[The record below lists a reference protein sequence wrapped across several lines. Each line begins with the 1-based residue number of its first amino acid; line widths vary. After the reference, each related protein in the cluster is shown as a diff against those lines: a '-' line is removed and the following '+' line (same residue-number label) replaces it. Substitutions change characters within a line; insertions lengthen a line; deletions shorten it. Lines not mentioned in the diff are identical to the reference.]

1 MGCPVEQST
10 KSQLKV
16 FIKNKRR
23 NPPGDLRRWPHLI
36 SRDKLHLFQCY
47 PHLWTCF
54 YLRRRGGQWLPR
66 VGVGVRNGVEEK
78 WHYWITRE
86 HFYRSTL
93 KNEKRC
99 IQWLHRRSAPF
110 QKHLLSVSVCEI
122 HGQNPRTVPKTLSVR
137 LTDNVIKT

>member
-23 NPPGDLRRWPHLI
+23 NPPGDLRRWRHLI
-36 SRDKLHLFQCY
+36 SREKLHLFQCY

-93 KNEKRC
+93 KNKKKMYSMTPSTQC
-99 IQWLHRRSAPF
+99 P
-110 QKHLLSVSVCEI
+110 VSKTFIVRQCLW
-122 HGQNPRTVPKTLSVR
+122 NPRTESTDISKNIVR
-137 LTDNVIKT
+137 HIDAFLAWT